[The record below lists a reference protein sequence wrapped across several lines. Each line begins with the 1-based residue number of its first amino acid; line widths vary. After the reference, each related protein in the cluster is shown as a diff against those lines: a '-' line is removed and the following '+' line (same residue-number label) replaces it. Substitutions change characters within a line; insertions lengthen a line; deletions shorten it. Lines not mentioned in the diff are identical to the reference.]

1 MSDSGNVDNTAVTTT
16 SSAQNKKLRRR
27 LFVVVP
33 AVAVLI
39 AAYVFLFGGR
49 YVSTDNAYVKAD
61 VVNVSSEITG
71 NILDVA
77 VVENQRVKAGQVLL
91 RVDAQAYEVGVHD
104 AQAELEQAYIRIKSL
119 KAAYVQKGAALAA
132 AQDDLAYARK
142 QQHRMVDL
150 QKKGVASNQQL
161 DQAQRDLDVALNT
174 VSRLESDRSE
184 TLAQLGGQVNV
195 DIQRHPEV
203 QAAQAALEKARLDLA
218 RCTVRSP
225 VDGVA
230 SKVPHIGQY
239 AMPGLPVVSVVADSH
254 IWIEANFK
262 EDQLAKLKPGAEVK
276 VEIDAYPG
284 EEWTASVESIAQ
296 ATGAEFA
303 LLPPQNA
310 TGNWVKIVQRLPVRL
325 SLDHHRDEST
335 LRSGLSAEVTVDTGV
350 PARLQALSAL
360 FGDKKVSTSKQNGG
374 SPLIAGQL

>member
-1 MSDSGNVDNTAVTTT
+1 MSDIENRESA
-16 SSAQNKKLRRR
+16 SSETKPPQNNKLRAR

-33 AVAVLI
+33 IVALLI
-39 AAYVFLFGGR
+39 AGYVFLFSGR

-71 NILDVA
+71 NVRDVA
-77 VVENQRVKAGQVLL
+77 VAENQPVKAGQVLL
-91 RVDAQAYEVGVHD
+91 RIDSRAYEVGVQD
-104 AQAELEQAYIRIKSL
+104 AQAELEQAYIRIESL
-119 KAAYVQKGAALAA
+119 RAAYVQKEAALAA
-132 AQDDLAYARK
+132 AEDDLAYARK
-142 QQHRMVDL
+142 QQHRIEDL

-161 DQAQRDLDVALNT
+161 DQAQRDLDVAVNT
-174 VSRLESDRSE
+174 VDRLESDKVE
-184 TLAQLGGQVNV
+184 TLAQLGGRLHG
-195 DIQRHPEV
+195 DIQQHPDV
-203 QAAQAALEKARLDLA
+203 LVARAALNKAELDLA
-218 RCTVRSP
+218 RCTIHSP

-276 VEIDAYPG
+276 VAIDAYPG
-284 EEWTASVESIAQ
+284 EEWAASVESIAQ

-310 TGNWVKIVQRLPVRL
+310 TGNWVKIVQRLPVRV
-325 SLDHHRDEST
+325 SIEHHAGESP
-335 LRSGLSAEVTVDTGV
+335 LRAGLSAEVTVDTGV
-350 PARLQALSAL
+350 PERLRVLLAL
-360 FGDKKVSTSKQNGG
+360 FGDKTRPANKKDG
-374 SPLIAGQL
+374 SATLIAGPL